1 MNAIRIALNVGSIIL
16 VVVVGALLVRIG
28 LGVAQPESL
37 YAPEPIIAPSSS
49 VPLDGA
55 LVSYDFSSDPF
66 SFGEITF
73 DPLDLIEDVAETTL
87 DIKLTGVVSES
98 NATFRLSDGKDKPVK
113 IGEEVMN
120 NVTLIRTA
128 KDFVMLD
135 VNGEPQK
142 LTLERVKLGE
152 KPNAQSIFR
161 AEPKSNLPTRQDV
174 ENLFSKVQ
182 LTPSMEIMPDKST
195 RIQGFKI
202 RARSGA
208 DLTAFNLRSG
218 DILTRVGPV
227 LLNSKQTNIKELHNL
242 MSNGGAKDFE
252 VIRDGAPVT
261 IRIGQ

>member
-16 VVVVGALLVRIG
+16 VVVLGALFVRIG

-49 VPLDGA
+49 VPSDGA

-73 DPLDLIEDVAETTL
+73 DPLELIEDVPETTL
-87 DIKLTGVVSES
+87 DIKLKGIVSES

-120 NVTLIRTA
+120 NVTLIQTA

-135 VNGEPQK
+135 VNGESQK

-152 KPNAQSIFR
+152 KPNAQSIVR
-161 AEPKSNLPTRQDV
+161 AEPKPNLPTRQDV

-182 LTPSMEIMPDKST
+182 LTPSMDSKSN

-208 DLTAFNLRSG
+208 DLSAFNLRSG

-261 IRIGQ
+261 ILIGQ